1 MNKSE
6 NPFRPI
12 LLCRP
17 VFEQMAAYTYGA
29 LPQEACGILIGQGNL
44 QEAPISVSEFIPVPN
59 TAEDPLHHFR
69 LEPAEWTRLLL
80 SKRGIIGLFHSH
92 PSSHPEPSRKDLA
105 DLQAFGGLFSIY
117 FIGTPVG
124 TGTEDLKLNAY
135 RVEARIHKDE
145 RGVKKIQSLL
155 PHTFEIRD
163 DG

>member
-1 MNKSE
+1 MTKSE
-6 NPFRPI
+6 DPFRPI
-12 LLCRP
+12 LLRRP

-44 QEAPISVSEFIPVPN
+44 QDAPISVSEFLPVPN

-92 PSSHPEPSRKDLA
+92 PSSSPEPSREDLA

-117 FIGTPVG
+117 LIGTPAG
-124 TGTEDLKLNAY
+124 TGTEELKLNAY
-135 RVEARIHKDE
+135 RVESRMDKDE
-145 RGVKKIQSLL
+145 RGLKNTILL
-155 PHTFEIRD
+155 IPLTFEILD
-163 DG
+163 AD